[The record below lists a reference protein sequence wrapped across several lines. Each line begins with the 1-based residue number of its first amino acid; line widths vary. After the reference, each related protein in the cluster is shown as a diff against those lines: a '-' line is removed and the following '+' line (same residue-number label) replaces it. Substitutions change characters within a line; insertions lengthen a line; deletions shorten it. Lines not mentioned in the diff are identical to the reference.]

1 VASDFRFK
9 RLFKTHGATVTMQFE
24 DRSLQ
29 AFEGETVATAL
40 LASGIDFTRT
50 TPVSGSARAP
60 FCMMGT
66 CFECL
71 MEIDQVPNRQAC
83 MVQVAD
89 GMVIRRMHGAR
100 NVDQGE

>member
-1 VASDFRFK
+1 MASVLKFK
-9 RLFKTHGATVTMQFE
+9 RRFNSDATQVTLQFE
-24 DRSLQ
+24 SRSVQ
-29 AFEGETVATAL
+29 AFNGETVAAAL
-40 LASGIDFTRT
+40 LANGIDFTRT

-60 FCMMGT
+60 YCMMGT

-71 MEIDQVPNRQAC
+71 MEIDHVPNRQAC

-100 NVDQGE
+100 DVEQGE